1 MRNQGGHLIPG
12 QMAKAFSSA
21 YIPLH
26 LCRPGNLTSLRS
38 AVQSKKALLAI
49 YLNEGGIASSGRAA
63 QFMNALTLMVWSV
76 GGKLTSLRLA
86 QCTKVN
92 FFHECGRRVG
102 GVPRSS
108 LKGKETQ
115 HDEGR
120 RTQATPKPN
129 KNQPNKNPKTQPK
142 GQRPNPP
149 HLKVFPL
156 YEGETGET
164 GEKSWLET
172 VYGPEFTTKVGR

>member
-1 MRNQGGHLIPG
+1 MCREAQVTVMNSHEGCEEMSLTKGSKGTKRTKTPTAQ
-12 QMAKAFSSA
+12 QQSAKT
-21 YIPLH
+21 
-26 LCRPGNLTSLRS
+26 NL
-38 AVQSKKALLAI
+38 
-49 YLNEGGIASSGRAA
+49 
-63 QFMNALTLMVWSV
+63 
-76 GGKLTSLRLA
+76 
-86 QCTKVN
+86 

-164 GEKSWLET
+164 GERSWLET
-172 VYGPEFTTKVGR
+172 NYGPEFTTKVGR